1 MSEIKDSKLTLN
13 LKTVGKKM
21 SLEHIINH
29 HVMLGSIEDGVHDTH
44 DWGVGQSIG
53 VTKSEAPLS

>member
-44 DWGVGQSIG
+44 DWRGVG
-53 VTKSEAPLS
+53 